1 MSCTSTR
8 QRAAV
13 RRICLHHAA
22 RRAATASGWGR
33 RHRTGRPALPAPA
46 ARPTGGRA

>member
-1 MSCTSTR
+1 MTRTRTR

-13 RRICLHHAA
+13 RRIALHHAA

-33 RHRTGRPALPAPA
+33 RHRRADAPRPN
-46 ARPTGGRA
+46 GERA